1 MFKILHVRSQIY
13 KKILISKGN
22 WEKRKSKTATNHHNK
37 QPLPFAPPPKGGSSM
52 RDTPIN

>member
-13 KKILISKGN
+13 KKILKSKGN

>member
-13 KKILISKGN
+13 KKILKSKGN
-22 WEKRKSKTATNHHNK
+22 LEKRKSETATNHYNK
-37 QPLPFAPPPKGGSSM
+37 QPLPLAPPQREGSSM

>member
-22 WEKRKSKTATNHHNK
+22 LEKRKPHP
-37 QPLPFAPPPKGGSSM
+37 QPLSEWRGE
-52 RDTPIN
+52 